1 MKKLMVGAAL
11 VLSISFI
18 ANAAPVT
25 SSDAAYQAVE
35 ASVYKNKLTK
45 LTKECIKYSI
55 DENFDAY
62 LVDIYEVHNKKC
74 GGDPSVQHRL
84 FSYSVDKKTGA
95 LATDAMREGVEWD
108 GTLQPIQ

>member
-1 MKKLMVGAAL
+1 MKKLMIGAL
-11 VLSISFI
+11 MFGMSIV
-18 ANAAPVT
+18 ANATPVT
-25 SSDAAYQAVE
+25 SSDEAYQVVE
-35 ASVYKNKLTK
+35 TSVYKNKLTK

-55 DENFDAY
+55 NEDSEAY